1 MLHHPRF
8 LLMVLLLSC
17 NSSPAMA
24 ATEFQ
29 SRIASQ
35 KTQAEEES
43 NSLYLSEA
51 ELAKHLPTINRLEKY
66 LSELTTVEAH
76 FTQTSSDGSV
86 GEGTFYLQRPRQMRW
101 EYAPPVPILIVSSG
115 NELVYFDKELE
126 QVSRIPIDSTLAGF
140 LAKDKI
146 IFGGDVGIEQISEEA
161 SVIRITI
168 SQREKPDEGLL
179 TLEFSDSPLLLRRMI
194 IIDAT
199 GQSTNVSLN
208 NAKFGSKLSPKLF
221 VFKDTRKKRP
231 K

>member
-1 MLHHPRF
+1 
-8 LLMVLLLSC
+8 MVLLLASA
-17 NSSPAMA
+17 SSHVMA
-24 ATEFQ
+24 ATDFQ
-29 SRIASQ
+29 SRIAAQ
-35 KTQAEEES
+35 KETAKEES
-43 NSLYLSEA
+43 TSLYLSEA
-51 ELAKHLPTINRLEKY
+51 ELAKYLPTISRLEKY

-101 EYAPPVPILIVSSG
+101 EYTPPVPILIVSSG

-140 LAKDKI
+140 LAKEKI
-146 IFGGDVGIEQISEEA
+146 IFGGDVGIEQVSEEA

-168 SQREKPDEGLL
+168 SQREKPDEGSL

-208 NAKFGSKLSPKLF
+208 NAKFGGKLSPKLF